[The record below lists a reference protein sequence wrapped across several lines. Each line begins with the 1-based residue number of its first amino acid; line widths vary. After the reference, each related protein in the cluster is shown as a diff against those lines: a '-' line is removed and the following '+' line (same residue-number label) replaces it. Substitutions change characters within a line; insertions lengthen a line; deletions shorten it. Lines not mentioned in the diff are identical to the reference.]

1 MRGLSEQAI
10 AAILLGLLGLLGL
23 TACEEARVREGASR
37 FTQHEEAAMRVF
49 VTPEG
54 IGNIYDV
61 ANPDGF
67 ALVGESETIVAEP
80 NASVD
85 LGPIEQSLAIGA
97 RNVEPT
103 LGSLR
108 VTLQFRA
115 PQIYVPVEVRRG
127 FDVRI
132 CRYRVSATLVT
143 ATGFVTLVETAQ
155 GAQLEVTDEP
165 EVELAGTSVDSLQ
178 PCGDALEGLIAPE
191 ELASALVD
199 YVTVSIASSAAAAL
213 RTTPLDVVGLIRRNL
228 QISRVSSFD
237 NRRGVLSVE
246 GVAPQRA
253 EALELTSEGLVAQID
268 AAADAER
275 ARCAPPVALDVH
287 RDVGTVAIEGALVER
302 FGADFALAVSTAWL
316 ERLAQSA
323 TLAGFACQ
331 GLEATAAPGEA
342 SLIDTDDVLLE
353 EVGLGG
359 LALGAQVR
367 LVVRPG
373 SLPRV
378 ATNVAGGTL
387 DVRWEDLQIDVYG
400 QLFGAWT
407 RVVSVISDARFNLR
421 PQSSVVGAAAFG
433 LEALEVS
440 DARVESAFFATLPEP
455 EQTQRWAQRT
465 MLLLLEE
472 RLELPLPLEAG
483 NLLRVVNTQV
493 RDHDIVYYLRF
504 ER

>member
-1 MRGLSEQAI
+1 MRRMSPRVAVAAALAGALS
-10 AAILLGLLGLLGL
+10 L
-23 TACEEARVREGASR
+23 TACDEARVRDGASR
-37 FTQHEEAAMRVF
+37 FAQHEEAAMRVF

-67 ALVGESETIVAEP
+67 ALTGDPETIVAEP
-80 NASVD
+80 DATVE
-85 LGPIEQSLAIGA
+85 LGPIDQALAVAG
-97 RNVEPT
+97 RSVEPT

-108 VTLQFRA
+108 VTLEFRT

-132 CRYRVSATLVT
+132 CRFRVSGSLVT

-165 EVELAGTSVDSLQ
+165 TVELDGTSVDSLQ
-178 PCGDALEGLIAPE
+178 PCADALDGLITPE

-199 YVTVSIASSAAAAL
+199 YASASIASSAAAAL
-213 RTTPLDVVGLIRRNL
+213 RTTPLDVLGLIRSNL
-228 QISRVSSFD
+228 QISRVSAFD

-253 EALELTSEGLVAQID
+253 EALELTPGGLVAQID
-268 AAADAER
+268 AAADAQR

-287 RDVGTVAIEGALVER
+287 QNRGTMPIDGALVER

-323 TLAGFACQ
+323 TLAGFACH
-331 GLEATAAPGEA
+331 GLEAAATPDQSA
-342 SLIDTDDVLLE
+342 LIDTDDILLE
-353 EVGLGG
+353 EVGLDG
-359 LALGAQVR
+359 LPLGPQVR

-378 ATNVAGGTL
+378 ATNVASGTL
-387 DVRWEDLQIDVYG
+387 QVTWEDLQIDVYG
-400 QLFGAWT
+400 QLFGAWS
-407 RVVSVISDARFNLR
+407 RVVSVVSDAHVSLR
-421 PQSSVVGAAAFG
+421 PQSSVGAAAFG
-433 LEALEVS
+433 LEALEVA
-440 DARVESAFFATLPEP
+440 DARVASAFLATPPEAEP
-455 EQTQRWAQRT
+455 TQRWAQRT

-472 RLELPLPLEAG
+472 RLELPLPLYAG

-504 ER
+504 E